1 MLKYRFTTVLG
12 IFLKWLFKTGPKGAF
27 SHVKHFVALDNQ
39 KIDVTIS
46 EEQRENVCKYIQD
59 EITSLAK
66 DLPVHKVL
74 PYNNVGRKN
83 YPNSK

>member
-1 MLKYRFTTVLG
+1 MYHAARLHKIVIGKPIKYDHTLS
-12 IFLKWLFKTGPKGAF
+12 I
-27 SHVKHFVALDNQ
+27 
-39 KIDVTIS
+39 
-46 EEQRENVCKYIQD
+46 EEQRETVCKYIQD

>member
-1 MLKYRFTTVLG
+1 MSENSNFYPYIPRFSYQKNRGVSAHTHPAVL
-12 IFLKWLFKTGPKGAF
+12 I
-27 SHVKHFVALDNQ
+27 
-39 KIDVTIS
+39 II

-66 DLPVHKVL
+66 ELPVHKVL